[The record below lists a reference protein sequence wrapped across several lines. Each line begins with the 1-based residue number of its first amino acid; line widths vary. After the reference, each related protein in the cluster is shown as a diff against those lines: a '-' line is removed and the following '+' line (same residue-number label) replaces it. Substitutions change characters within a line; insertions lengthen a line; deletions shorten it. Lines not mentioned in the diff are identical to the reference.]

1 MAPVK
6 LDPEWALIWQGFS
19 MMPKPIVSDVFELR
33 ETSNFALKTSTVTIE
48 VPSEIPETKHTI
60 TSLDGTSINVH
71 QFVPP
76 PPTTASDQSP
86 QRAILYAFPG
96 GMVAGGI
103 DIWHKGFQDLA
114 HRMST
119 QVFAVDYRLAPEHP
133 APAAVEDVYS
143 AMRWLQ
149 EHATEFNVDP
159 KRVVLYGKSAGGG
172 IAAGAALLAR
182 DKGELPHPIAALWL
196 RFPML
201 DDRTLLAADDPV
213 QPYLVWTSRGNNL
226 AWKAYLGGKERGEL
240 GSNPIQSNQ
249 DRARTMINRRV
260 AVSRSE

>member
-1 MAPVK
+1 
-6 LDPEWALIWQGFS
+6 
-19 MMPKPIVSDVFELR
+19 MPKPIINDVFDLR
-33 ETSNFALKTSTVTIE
+33 RTSDFALKTSTVTLE
-48 VPSEIPETKHTI
+48 VPTEIPDTKHTI
-60 TSLDGTSINVH
+60 ASLDGTRINVH

-76 PPTTASDQSP
+76 AAASDTPP

-103 DIWHKGFQDLA
+103 DIWRKGFQDLA
-114 HRMST
+114 YRIAT

-133 APAAVEDVYS
+133 APAAVEDVY
-143 AMRWLQ
+143 AATRWLQ
-149 EHATEFNVDP
+149 ERAGEFNVDP

-196 RFPML
+196 RYPML

-213 QPYLVWTSRGNNL
+213 QPYLVWTSKGNNL
-226 AWKAYLGGKERGEL
+226 AWKAYLGGKERGET
-240 GSNPIQSNQ
+240 GSDRIRSNL
-249 DRARTMINRRV
+249 N
-260 AVSRSE
+260 SE